1 MAGKLDELM
10 ARARTE
16 SADGTTDG
24 TANTA
29 EEPRSIGR
37 RSARR
42 PAETTA
48 AETETTMGRQ
58 TTDARPIVLA
68 VERLQR
74 TVLDELEG
82 LRDLKEFKQEQDDY
96 LKEMTRAHSEMTSD
110 WYRIAALLP
119 QIDLDLKEI
128 AAKAR
133 TLKTEMAADQHAVRG
148 LVRQQRRLIL
158 IATGVVVAV
167 CVLAVLALLVI
178 VGLAAAGHGPT

>member
-29 EEPRSIGR
+29 EEPRPIGR

-42 PAETTA
+42 PAETMA
-48 AETETTMGRQ
+48 GEPDTTMGRQ

-82 LRDLKEFKQEQDDY
+82 LRDLKEFKQEQEDY
-96 LKEMTRAHSEMTSD
+96 LSEMTRAHSEMTSD

-133 TLKTEMAADQHAVRG
+133 TLKTEIAADQHAVKS

-158 IATGVVVAV
+158 IATGAVIAV
-167 CVLAVLALLVI
+167 CVLTVLALLLI
-178 VGLAAAGHGPT
+178 VGLAAAGHKLT

>member
-29 EEPRSIGR
+29 EEPRPIGR
-37 RSARR
+37 RPARR
-42 PAETTA
+42 PTEATA

-82 LRDLKEFKQEQDDY
+82 LRDLKEFKQEQEDY
-96 LKEMTRAHSEMTSD
+96 LKEMIRAHSEMTSD

-128 AAKAR
+128 AVKAR
-133 TLKTEMAADQHAVRG
+133 TLKAEIAADQHAVKG

-158 IATGVVVAV
+158 IATAVVVAV
-167 CVLAVLALLVI
+167 CVLTVLALLV
-178 VGLAAAGHGPT
+178 VGLAAVGHRPT